1 MVETTT
7 GIPTIYQ
14 SKVSIVVP
22 IRICQSLSWE
32 NLAKTSTNVGKI
44 KKLNSI
50 FKVHTDVNTN
60 GNYCI
65 ILLVI
70 GYLYYY
76 SFPVFEIFH

>member
-44 KKLNSI
+44 KKLNFI
-50 FKVHTDVNTN
+50 F
-60 GNYCI
+60 
-65 ILLVI
+65 
-70 GYLYYY
+70 
-76 SFPVFEIFH
+76 